1 MRQRSAILPLALGL
15 AFSLG
20 LHLAVGVTYV
30 HSRMVAAMPDLV
42 AESLTGDDPFTA
54 GQPATIVLDIANA
67 GQASVDGVTI
77 RWQLDGQ
84 TVATT
89 TTDQRLTPGITLSVS
104 QMFTG
109 IEPGVH
115 TVRAT
120 VDPQQQVDETSK
132 TNNTIEA
139 TFVWRDASSG
149 NSADVALPDLLL
161 VDIQPATPLIAG
173 KPARLLVRA
182 ANIGFGNAGPCVLRI
197 DLDDKLLTE
206 LPLADGIGSGQVAT
220 LPIDIKLDEPGE
232 HVVCAMVDSDDVVR
246 ETRED
251 NNANCQRLTWQ
262 AEEEPF
268 LGALEGE
275 ALQMRLVS
283 ADEFEQ
289 IRTPYESQLE
299 QPMIQTTADPTPLAP
314 VEIVDP
320 TTTTQ
325 NSPEIASASPAQRP
339 TEPTPPTPPTT
350 AERPVQPD
358 EPEGGAVEPGL
369 EEVDEAQRAPAS
381 DDAADEAA
389 APADGE
395 VEPLGPV
402 DADGESDRINVLID
416 QTPRTTE
423 VDDRANFEGDA
434 EAVVQ
439 NIQPP
444 VAPTD
449 PDDQSDLPQAID
461 HGQVATTVD
470 QEGSKT
476 DPDENADP
484 ADGTLEVASAQTV
497 PARLPTMPIEPD
509 RSALPVSPDA
519 ESADDATDRVSE
531 SPIDKADEPAPPTRD
546 VEEQLPVDQLQP
558 PREPQPQT
566 QPTPA
571 VAPSQPSQANPTSAM
586 RSDAE
591 SPPVSRID
599 YAQIKPGGVAAVRG
613 VRIKTVV
620 PRYSTVARMVSV
632 PANPTYRVTF
642 NGQGEVTKVEQL
654 KSTGYINVDAP
665 IITAIYKWTAQGKF
679 DPDGFVIDQLD
690 IKLGMNDQ

>member
-1 MRQRSAILPLALGL
+1 MRERSSILPLALGL
-15 AFSLG
+15 VFSLG
-20 LHLAVGVTYV
+20 LHLMAGVTYV

-54 GQPATIVLDIANA
+54 GQPASVALAVANRGDA
-67 GQASVDGVTI
+67 PIEGVAV
-77 RWQLDGQ
+77 RWELDGQ
-84 TVATT
+84 VVATT
-89 TTDQRLTPGITLSVS
+89 TTDQRLAPGQSLTVS

-120 VDPQQQVDETSK
+120 VDPNQHLDEANEA
-132 TNNTIEA
+132 NNRIEG

-149 NSADVALPDLLL
+149 NSADAALPDLVL
-161 VDIQPATPLIAG
+161 VDIQPATPLVAG
-173 KPARLLVRA
+173 KPSRLIVRA
-182 ANIGFGNAGPCVLRI
+182 ANVGYGNAGPCSLRVE
-197 DLDDKLLTE
+197 LDDAPLTD
-206 LPLADGIGSGQVAT
+206 LPVAEGIPSGQIVSIP
-220 LPIDIKLDEPGE
+220 LDIKLDEPGE
-232 HVVCAMVDSDDVVR
+232 HVVCAMIDSDDVVR
-246 ETRED
+246 ESQED

-268 LGALEGE
+268 LGSVEGE
-275 ALQMRLVS
+275 GLQMRLVS

-289 IRTPYESQLE
+289 IQTPYESQLE
-299 QPMIQTTADPTPLAP
+299 QPMIQTTADPNPLAP

-320 TTTTQ
+320 TTATQ
-325 NSPEIASASPAQRP
+325 NSPEVASASPSQRP
-339 TEPTPPTPPTT
+339 TEPTPPTPPT
-350 AERPVQPD
+350 AVERPVQPD
-358 EPEGGAVEPGL
+358 EPEGGAVEPAL
-369 EEVDEAQRAPAS
+369 EQVEEASRAPAS
-381 DDAADEAA
+381 DKAADEAA
-389 APADGE
+389 APAEGD
-395 VEPLGPV
+395 VEPVGPV
-402 DADGESDRINVLID
+402 DAAGESDRINVLID

-423 VDDRANFEGDA
+423 VDDRATFEGDA

-444 VAPTD
+444 VAPTE
-449 PDDQSDLPQAID
+449 PDDPSDLPQAID
-461 HGQVATTVD
+461 HGKVATTVE
-470 QEGSKT
+470 QEGSKA
-476 DPDENADP
+476 DPNENADP
-484 ADGTLEVASAQTV
+484 ADSTVEVASAQTA

-509 RSALPVSPDA
+509 RDALPVSPDA
-519 ESADDATDRVSE
+519 ESADDATDRVAE
-531 SPIDKADEPAPPTRD
+531 APIEQAEEPAPPTQD
-546 VEEQLPVDQLQP
+546 VEEQLPVDQQQP
-558 PREPQPQT
+558 PREPQPRT

-591 SPPVSRID
+591 SPPVSKID

-620 PRYSTVARMVSV
+620 PRYSTVARMTSV

-642 NGQGEVTKVEQL
+642 NGQGEVTQVEQL

-665 IITAIYKWTAQGKF
+665 IITAIYKWTAEGKF

-690 IKLGMNDQ
+690 IKLGMNE